1 MSVARLYRVGSP
13 YNASELAELDF
24 EQSADTMHLA
34 HINHPPAKL
43 VRGGH
48 TNWTFSSISFTPTL
62 AAPTGVNAAPDS
74 PNTDA
79 EGTPAHNAY
88 FPQPASYVVT
98 SVDDVS
104 GMESRPSTSD
114 SATNDLTL
122 KRNSNTVSW
131 SAATGA
137 SRYRVYK
144 ADNTQEFGYI
154 GNTVSAYFV
163 DDNIGPDYSDG
174 PPVGSN
180 PFDDLKA
187 DITGSITGTV
197 LTVTAIASGELATNK
212 TLSAAGITVGTVI
225 TGQLS
230 GAAGGI
236 GAYRVSASQTVA
248 SGTIVARDMGNYP
261 STVTFFEQR
270 LLWARTANHPNA
282 IYGSRSG
289 SFENM
294 DISRPLKAS
303 DSLSFAL
310 VAGRVNA
317 VNQLV
322 SMNDLL
328 ALTSDAIFKIGG
340 GQAGYIS
347 ATDFVT
353 RRQNGRGS
361 SRLSPL
367 VIDSVCFYQTA
378 IGNGVRTL
386 GYEFQTDSINSNDV
400 TIFSPHLF
408 REFDIVSWAYAQ
420 EPRSIIWAAR
430 NDGALLCFTWEQ
442 EQQVWGW
449 TLCET
454 DGLVE
459 SVCVISE
466 NGEDRLYLTVR
477 RNGKLLIERMAAAR
491 WDDVENSCFLDS
503 AVSYAFDVP
512 ATRLRGLDHLEG
524 KTISA
529 LADGNVVSGLMVANG
544 VVDLPEPASIVTA
557 GLPYTATIETLPL
570 AYQGQAGWTIAK
582 PQTQAKV
589 VIRVIETRGLKA
601 GPTDAK
607 LETLRARTTEILGQ
621 PNRLQT
627 GLLETWLRPDI
638 NGGARVVVQST
649 DPLPMTITGI
659 YLDPAAT
666 E

>member
-24 EQSADTMHLA
+24 EQSADTMYLA
-34 HINHPPAKL
+34 HINHAPTKL

-48 TNWTFSSISFTPTL
+48 TNWTFSSIGFTPTL
-62 AAPTGVNAAPDS
+62 AAPTGVNATASS
-74 PNTDA
+74 PNMDA
-79 EGTPAHNAY
+79 DGTPPYNAW

-98 SVDDVS
+98 SIDDVS
-104 GMESRPSTSD
+104 GMESRPSTAD

-122 KRNSNTVSW
+122 KRNSNTITW
-131 SAATGA
+131 AAATGA
-137 SRYRVYK
+137 TRYRVYK
-144 ADNTQEFGYI
+144 ADNTQEYGYI
-154 GNTVSAYFV
+154 GNTVSTYFV

-174 PPVGSN
+174 PPVGTN
-180 PFDDLKA
+180 PFDALEA
-187 DITGSITGTV
+187 DITGSIAGTV
-197 LTVTAIASGELATNK
+197 LTVTAIASGTLAADK
-212 TLSAAGITVGTVI
+212 TLSATGVTTGTMI

-230 GAAGGI
+230 GTAGSTGT
-236 GAYRVSASQTVA
+236 YSVSASQTVA
-248 SGTIVARDMGNYP
+248 STAMVARDMGNYP

-270 LLWARTANHPNA
+270 LLWGRTGNHPNA

-328 ALTSDAIFKIGG
+328 ALTSDAIFKIEG

-386 GYEFQTDSINSNDV
+386 GYEFQSDSINSNDV

-408 REFDIVSWAYAQ
+408 RGFDIVSWAYAQ

-430 NDGALLCFTWEQ
+430 SDGKLLCFTWEQ

-477 RNGKLLIERMAAAR
+477 RGGKLLIERMAAAR
-491 WDDVENSCFLDS
+491 WDGVENSCFLDS
-503 AVSYAFDVP
+503 AVSYAFDAP
-512 ATRLRGLDHLEG
+512 ATILRNLDHLEG
-524 KTISA
+524 RTISA
-529 LADGNVVSGLMVANG
+529 LADGNVVSGLVVTNG
-544 VVDLPEPASIVTA
+544 VVELPEPASIVTA

-582 PQTQAKV
+582 PQTQAKA

-601 GPTDAK
+601 GPSEAK
-607 LETLRARTTEILGQ
+607 LETLRARTTELPGQ

-627 GLLETWLRPDI
+627 GLFETWLRPDI
-638 NGGARVVVQST
+638 NGGARVVVQSS

-659 YLDPAAT
+659 YLDPAAS